1 MKLFG
6 TLRSG
11 GVLHREC
18 KYGSQSTVPFAG
30 IIVAMAVG
38 CRFLIAQEA
47 RPATSESVPF
57 TLQVSSREVI
67 LDVVVTD
74 CSANLHNDLARDDF
88 HITEDGGAQRIDG
101 FEPPSAHMIPAAS
114 VTIRSTADLESRAS
128 QSPVNIIVLDEL
140 NTSFQDMAFARYA
153 LKSI

>member
-38 CRFLIAQEA
+38 CHFLIAQEA

-74 CSANLHNDLARDDF
+74 RSANLHNDLTRDDF
-88 HITEDGGAQRIDG
+88 HITEDGVAQRIDG